1 MVWMAQRLGKAENN
15 EDEEF
20 VAIKNIHIKDKKGS
34 VYAERE
40 IRILQELRHPN
51 IIRLIRA
58 YDLFNSTRLVVMQL
72 ARGPNLHQLVVKRGA
87 LGLPLCRLVSRQ
99 LIAAVGYL
107 HGRAVIHRGTFRY
120 IMLLRQAI
128 VNDCCSTAFL
138 KLYFEILLILSP
150 LSLRSRKTSNRA
162 IASLLA
168 LTFRPRTTMTGTLT
182 TRFGKTAKRLS
193 KWYSRTSG
201 N

>member
-1 MVWMAQRLGKAENN
+1 MASDLLGLDGSDSQDWPKEAEDKYLRIEILGKGSFGMVWMAQRSGPALDP

-40 IRILQELRHPN
+40 ISILRELRHPN

-58 YDLFNSTRLVVMQL
+58 YDLFHSTRLVVMQL

-99 LIAAVGYL
+99 LIAAVGYM
-107 HGRAVIHRGTFRY
+107 HGRAVIHRGK
-120 IMLLRQAI
+120 LL
-128 VNDCCSTAFL
+128 VYWCGCCA
-138 KLYFEILLILSP
+138 
-150 LSLRSRKTSNRA
+150 RVCRVR
-162 IASLLA
+162 
-168 LTFRPRTTMTGTLT
+168 RTM
-182 TRFGKTAKRLS
+182 
-193 KWYSRTSG
+193 
-201 N
+201 

>member
-1 MVWMAQRLGKAENN
+1 MATDLLGFDAGDNQDWPSEAEDKYMRLEILGKGSFGMVWMAQRTGPAADK

-40 IRILQELRHPN
+40 ISILHELRHPN

-58 YDLFNSTRLVVMQL
+58 YDLFHSTRLVVMQL

-99 LIAAVGYL
+99 LIAAVGYM
-107 HGRAVIHRGTFRY
+107 HGRAVIHRG
-120 IMLLRQAI
+120 
-128 VNDCCSTAFL
+128 
-138 KLYFEILLILSP
+138 K
-150 LSLRSRKTSNRA
+150 
-162 IASLLA
+162 
-168 LTFRPRTTMTGTLT
+168 
-182 TRFGKTAKRLS
+182 
-193 KWYSRTSG
+193 
-201 N
+201 